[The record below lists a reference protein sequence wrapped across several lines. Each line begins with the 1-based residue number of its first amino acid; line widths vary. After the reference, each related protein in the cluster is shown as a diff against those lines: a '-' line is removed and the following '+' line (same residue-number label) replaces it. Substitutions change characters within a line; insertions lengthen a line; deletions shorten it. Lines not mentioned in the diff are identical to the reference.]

1 MLRMYPCVYVI
12 MLYIAVKWNRKVKRE
27 ERIKKKKEKWIEE
40 GMEKME
46 G

>member
-1 MLRMYPCVYVI
+1 MCIRNNVI
-12 MLYIAVKWNRKVKRE
+12 HSCKIEWNRKVKRE